1 MFEIKDNCLFAKF
14 QFKNFREAFAF
25 MTEVALV
32 SEKLDHH
39 PSWTNVWDIV
49 EISLNTHSS
58 GNIITEK
65 DNELAKKI
73 ESIVK
78 KYNVK

>member
-65 DNELAKKI
+65 IMNWQRKLNPLSK
-73 ESIVK
+73 SIM
-78 KYNVK
+78 